1 MDNFVRVHSLEEFQ
15 QLTKDTES
23 FWLMKHSSTCPV
35 SAAAWNE
42 YGEYASMHPNQLFL
56 FLIVQEDR
64 ELSNQLAEIT
74 GIKHESP
81 QVFHFYEE
89 KVDWNKSHDSI
100 TSKAMQEFIA

>member
-1 MDNFVRVHSLEEFQ
+1 MENFIRVRNLDEFKRFTQ
-15 QLTKDTES
+15 DTES
-23 FWLMKHSSTCPV
+23 FWLMKHSNTCPI

-64 ELSNQLAEIT
+64 DLSNQLAEIT

-89 KVDWNKSHDSI
+89 RVDWNKSHKDI
-100 TSKAMQEFIA
+100 TDEAMKEFIA